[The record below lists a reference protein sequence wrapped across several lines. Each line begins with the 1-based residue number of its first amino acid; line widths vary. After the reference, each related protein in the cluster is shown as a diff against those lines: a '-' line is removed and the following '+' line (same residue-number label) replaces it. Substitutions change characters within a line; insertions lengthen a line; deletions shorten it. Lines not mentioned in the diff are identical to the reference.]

1 MYKIVFI
8 PYDNTTFKFGVKP
21 TYELSKLSS
30 KYVLDKI
37 ETPWKLLGIR
47 SITLRIMIYTK

>member
-47 SITLRIMIYTK
+47 SITFRIMIYTI